1 MSLPTFAAA
10 IKNSR
15 KRQRYMKKIMFL
27 AMLIAS
33 GAVITGCSKDDPFTE
48 SENYGGNSWNNGNIP
63 GNGSNTPGGLG
74 VVGSTVSGG
83 SSVSLSSYSG
93 GNGMGGGPGGWR

>member
-27 AMLIAS
+27 AVLVAS
-33 GAVITGCSKDDPFTE
+33 VAAITGCSKDDPFTE
-48 SENYGGNSWNNGNIP
+48 SENY
-63 GNGSNTPGGLG
+63 
-74 VVGSTVSGG
+74 GG